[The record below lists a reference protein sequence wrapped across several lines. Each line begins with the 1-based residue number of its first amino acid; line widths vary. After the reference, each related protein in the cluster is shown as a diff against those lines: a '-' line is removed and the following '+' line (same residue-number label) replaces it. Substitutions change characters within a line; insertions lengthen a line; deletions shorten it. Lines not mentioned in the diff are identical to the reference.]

1 MSNFCFKDNKK
12 KEECKFFMQEQKKI
26 LVCGI
31 CKPTSFVKKIH
42 NFPFHKKL
50 LFLHQIINAK

>member
-31 CKPTSFVKKIH
+31 CKPTSFVKKYIFSH
-42 NFPFHKKL
+42 FFS
-50 LFLHQIINAK
+50 AKQLS